1 MSKATIA
8 RKGWKFVNAHNARIE
23 RATKGLRRALTR
35 KHSESM
41 QALMLHGLH
50 HPVTS
55 AAREEEKRADRV
67 LRAAQARL
75 GYITPSDRVLIAVF
89 GK

>member
-1 MSKATIA
+1 MSKAAIA

-35 KHSESM
+35 KRSALWEAVLLHGIHSE
-41 QALMLHGLH
+41 A
-50 HPVTS
+50 VT
-55 AAREEEKRADRV
+55 AARAEEKRADRT